1 MKKTLLWISILLAT
15 ATQAASPVVQ
25 TKNVLEPLKPQYQ
38 ATAMSAEFL
47 SRYHYKPV
55 AIDDALSQKMFD
67 RYLKSLDG
75 EKLFFTQKDV
85 DQFNYA
91 RTKLDDALLTQDLT
105 IPFAMFNL
113 YRKRVQERMQ
123 YARNVLK
130 ENLDF
135 SGKDEYIY
143 VRDKLPYPKD
153 EADIQAVWKQRVKN
167 DSLRLRLAGK
177 DDAFIR
183 TTLEKRYD
191 STITRMNKIKS
202 EDVFQLFLDSYATTI
217 EPHTNYLG
225 PKAAEDFDV
234 SMKLSMSGI
243 GAVIQERDEATVV
256 REIVAG
262 SPAALSGKLK
272 VGDRIVGVAQ
282 GKGAPMVDVM
292 GWRSDDVV
300 RLIRGAKGTT
310 VVLDVLPADAGPD
323 APHVLISIV
332 RDKITMEQQAAKKSI
347 IEVKNGE
354 VTRKIG
360 VISLPT
366 FYQDFEARRRGEK
379 DFKSASRDV
388 AKLLRELKAEKVDS
402 VLMDLRNNGGGSLS
416 EAVELTGLFTGKGPV
431 VQQRTSQGRIQV
443 ESEMQNNVVWDGPMA
458 VMINRSSASASEI
471 FAAAIQDYG
480 RGLILG
486 EGSFGK
492 GTVQTLISLDQ
503 MARSD
508 KAQLGELKMTVA
520 QFFRIN
526 GGTTQLRGVT
536 PDIAFPTFSDNESFG
551 ESSYENALPWTQIK
565 AAEYQQLGSV
575 KEVVGMLQMRH
586 EMRIAKDQEFLFLK
600 DDIAEYKQMKEKK
613 SISLNEAE
621 RKAERDLRDKKVK
634 EREEVRSKLTGTTS
648 KSNKAAVAR
657 LNQQDDGLQANE
669 RSLSAEIADE
679 KASKE
684 AKDIFLTEAANI
696 LSDEVDLFKSS
707 RKIAEQVINK
717 AKAKASPKEKVTGSE
732 IR

>member
-15 ATQAASPVVQ
+15 ASQAASPVLPAQ
-25 TKNVLEPLKPQYQ
+25 NVLAPIKPQYQ
-38 ATAMSAEFL
+38 ATAMTAEFL
-47 SRYHYKPV
+47 SRYHYKPM
-55 AIDDALSQKMFD
+55 AIDDAMSHKMFD

-75 EKLFFTQKDV
+75 DKLFFTQKDI

-105 IPFAMFNL
+105 IPFALFNL
-113 YRKRVQERMQ
+113 YRQRAQERMQ
-123 YARNVLK
+123 YARDLLK
-130 ENLDF
+130 EKFDF
-135 SGKDEYIY
+135 SVKDEYVY
-143 VRDKLPYPKD
+143 AREKVPFPKD
-153 EADIQAVWKQRVKN
+153 EAEMQSIWKQRVKN

-191 STITRMNKIKS
+191 STINRLKKIKS

-225 PKAAEDFDV
+225 PKAAEDFDM

-243 GAVIQERDEATVV
+243 GAVIQERDEVTVV

-262 SPAALSGKLK
+262 SPAANSGKLK

-282 GKGAPMVDVM
+282 GKDAPMVDVM

-300 RLIRGAKGTT
+300 RLIRGPKGTT
-310 VVLDVLPADAGPD
+310 VVLDVLPADVGPD

-347 IEVKNGE
+347 IEIKNGE
-354 VTRKIG
+354 VTRRIG

-388 AKLLRELKAEKVDS
+388 AKLLKELKAEKVDS
-402 VLMDLRNNGGGSLS
+402 VLMDLRNNGGGSLN

-443 ESEMQNNVVWDGPMA
+443 ESEMQNNVIWDGPMA

-480 RGLILG
+480 RGLVLG
-486 EGSFGK
+486 ESSFGK

-503 MARSD
+503 MARSE
-508 KAQLGELKMTVA
+508 KAQFGELKMTVA

-536 PDIAFPTFSDNESFG
+536 PDITFPSFSDGDSFG

-565 AAEYQQLGSV
+565 PAEYQHLGNV
-575 KEVVGMLQMRH
+575 KDMVGMLQMRH
-586 EMRIAKDQEFLFLK
+586 EMRIAKDQEFIFLK
-600 DDIAEYKQMKEKK
+600 DDIAEYKQMKLKK
-613 SISLNEAE
+613 AISLNEAE

-634 EREEVRSKLTGTTS
+634 EREELRSKLIGTTS
-648 KSNKAAVAR
+648 KSNKVAVER

-669 RSLSAEIADE
+669 RSLSAEIAEE

-696 LSDEVDLFKSS
+696 LSDEIDLLKSS
-707 RKIAEQVINK
+707 RKIAEQVITK
-717 AKAKASPKEKVTGSE
+717 AKSKVTLKDKVVVP
-732 IR
+732 